1 MACPNNHS
9 FFHMYYHA
17 KRRDVNF
24 YVDFAV
30 ESGGTVLEIGCGT
43 GRILIPT
50 TRVGIN
56 ITGLDKSE
64 EMLSICRRKLESE
77 PPEVRD
83 RVKVSR
89 ADMSD
94 FNLESKFSLV
104 TIPFGSFNCLVSMYY
119 SFGLVSSQLLRYFIS
134 QFITGMCKS

>member
-77 PPEVRD
+77 PPDKATFDKLADYWRGDLVGELD
-83 RVKVSR
+83 YVSDELK
-89 ADMSD
+89 AKFAEFFDLYVTG
-94 FNLESKFSLV
+94 FIQTNLLKA
-104 TIPFGSFNCLVSMYY
+104 IVS
-119 SFGLVSSQLLRYFIS
+119 I
-134 QFITGMCKS
+134 